1 MDDYDDEILSEEFED
16 SEYDY
21 ELYAKLQKLLNSI
34 QKLAGEKLRD
44 FTTEELQMLQ
54 KVYGKNLVY
63 GLYMDVAECLA
74 LPPSSETI
82 H

>member
-1 MDDYDDEILSEEFED
+1 MDDYDELLSDDFED

-21 ELYAKLQKLLNSI
+21 ELYAKLQNLLKSI
-34 QKLAGEKLRD
+34 QKLAGEKLQD

-63 GLYMDVAECLA
+63 GLYVDVAECLA

>member
-1 MDDYDDEILSEEFED
+1 MDDGIPSEEFED
-16 SEYDY
+16 SEYDH
-21 ELYAKLQKLLNSI
+21 ELFEKLQNLLHSI
-34 QKLAGEKLRD
+34 QKLAGEKLQD

-54 KVYGKNLVY
+54 KVYGKTLVY
-63 GLYMDVAECLA
+63 GLYVDVAECLA